1 MAARSDSLGD
11 SPPDHIQDF
20 IFLRELSEVYLLLDH
35 VSGRSDKHL
44 TDTNLGQGVGASL
57 PTDWLEQVCL
67 IGWPPVGSD
76 AKRADQA
83 AILLRVKDM
92 LNAAA
97 RPASGATIAFTL
109 LVSGEDNADPPTRN
123 VMRGWLKQVFHCA
136 YQRTIRKNHD
146 RDPSGSPKAASHDS
160 PGEQNAGANPPRA
173 SAPPSGWGQH
183 PPSRRSLARLAYPG
197 LVTNAQRFTWQIRAI
212 IVLLLAWLIVT
223 CSLSWN
229 VAAGQVIFRRADQVR
244 AKQEALLKEI
254 SSAEANALKPGH
266 GTDTPPTTS
275 TRSIGV
281 ILLQDCVWYPPTAQS
296 SNSDESQRLTRVEDI
311 ELCDDIRQQSREHA
325 VIQENLADWLA
336 PWRWLKGVAH
346 VVCRGSCLPNESG
359 FSIPP
364 AAAVN
369 KQWAAIVL
377 EVLAS
382 AVLPLCYGFLGAGA
396 AVVRDLWGKMRES
409 LLSPRDLTLALGQ
422 LALGAVIG
430 ASIGLFIAPASAPT
444 AGSNAFI
451 ASTALT
457 GSALSFIAGFGV
469 EGVFVALEGLIKR
482 LFNLPGAVKK

>member
-1 MAARSDSLGD
+1 MATHTDSLD
-11 SPPDHIQDF
+11 DAPPDHIQDF

-35 VSGRSDKHL
+35 VSGRADKHL
-44 TDTNLGQGVGASL
+44 SNTNLGQGVGASL
-57 PTDWLEQVCL
+57 SADWLQQVCL

-76 AKRADQA
+76 ATRADQA
-83 AILLRVKDM
+83 ATLLRVKDM

-123 VMRGWLKQVFHCA
+123 VVRGWLRRLIHCV
-136 YQRTIRKNHD
+136 YQRTLCKG
-146 RDPSGSPKAASHDS
+146 RDPHPSPTAAAHHIVDDAH
-160 PGEQNAGANPPRA
+160 AGATPTPP
-173 SAPPSGWGQH
+173 SPPPSGWGQH

-197 LVTNAQRFTWQIRAI
+197 LVIIAQRFTWQIRAI
-212 IVLLLAWLIVT
+212 IILLLAWLVIT
-223 CSLSWN
+223 CTLSWN
-229 VAAGQVIFRRADQVR
+229 VAAGQVIFRRTDELRV
-244 AKQEALLKEI
+244 KQEALLKEI
-254 SSAEANALKPGH
+254 SSAEANALKPGKNP
-266 GTDTPPTTS
+266 DTPPAAS

-281 ILLQDCVWYPPTAQS
+281 ILLQDCVWDRPVAQAPA
-296 SNSDESQRLTRVEDI
+296 NDELQRLTRVEDI
-311 ELCDDIRQQSREHA
+311 QLCENIRRERRDHA

-336 PWRWLKGVAH
+336 SWRWLKGFSH
-346 VVCRGSCLPNESG
+346 VICHGSCLPNESG
-359 FSIPP
+359 GSVPP
-364 AAAVN
+364 AAAIN
-369 KQWAAIVL
+369 EQWAAIVL

-430 ASIGLFIAPASAPT
+430 ASIGLFIAPAST
-444 AGSNAFI
+444 QSTGSNAFI
-451 ASTALT
+451 ASTSLT
-457 GSALSFIAGFGV
+457 ASALSFIAGFGV

-482 LFNLPGAVKK
+482 LFNLPGAVKS

>member
-1 MAARSDSLGD
+1 MAVEAPHSDD
-11 SPPDHIQDF
+11 PPPDHIQDF

-35 VSGRSDKHL
+35 LSGRSDKEL
-44 TDTNLGQGVGASL
+44 SESDLAKALGAPL
-57 PTDWLEQVCL
+57 PTDWLERICL
-67 IGWPPVGSD
+67 IGWPPVGEE

-83 AILLRVKDM
+83 AILLRTKDV

-123 VMRGWLKQVFHCA
+123 LVRGWLKRVIHCVH
-136 YQRTIRKNHD
+136 QRTQGKNHEPH
-146 RDPSGSPKAASHDS
+146 RPPPTAAHHIVSDT
-160 PGEQNAGANPPRA
+160 PADANPMPPRP
-173 SAPPSGWGQH
+173 PPSGWGRH

-197 LVTNAQRFTWQIRAI
+197 LVTIAHRFTWQIRAI
-212 IVLLLAWLIVT
+212 IILLLAWLVIT
-223 CSLSWN
+223 CTLSWN
-229 VAAGQVIFRRADQVR
+229 VAAGQVIFRRTDELRV
-244 AKQEALLKEI
+244 KQEALLKEI
-254 SSAEANALKPGH
+254 SSAEANALKPGKNP
-266 GTDTPPTTS
+266 DTPPTAS

-281 ILLQDCVWYPPTAQS
+281 ILLQDCVWDRPVAQAPA
-296 SNSDESQRLTRVEDI
+296 NDDLQRLTRVEDI
-311 ELCDDIRQQSREHA
+311 QLCENIRLESRDHA
-325 VIQENLADWLA
+325 VIQQNLADWLA
-336 PWRWLKGVAH
+336 PWRWLKGFSH
-346 VVCRGSCLPNESG
+346 VICRGSCLPNESG
-359 FSIPP
+359 ASAPP
-364 AAAVN
+364 AAAIN
-369 KQWAAIVL
+369 EQWAAIVL

-430 ASIGLFIAPASAPT
+430 ASIGLFIAPAST
-444 AGSNAFI
+444 QSSGSNAFI

-457 GSALSFIAGFGV
+457 ASALSFIAGFGV

-482 LFNLPGAVKK
+482 LFNLPGAVKN